1 MADEDDGAAPAEGT
15 PGDPPRA
22 GDAHKLPVNALSRG
36 FKLAALPVGFAGRT
50 TLGVGKRLAGA
61 PAEAVLLEIQRRTA
75 EQLFAVLGQLKGGAM
90 KFGQAMSILEA
101 ALPDE
106 IAQPY
111 RETLRKLQDAAPP
124 MPPSVVHRVMT
135 DQFGADW
142 REQFPTFEDIPAAAA
157 SIGQVHRATWR
168 AAPDAPHIDVAVKL
182 QYPGAGKALRSDL
195 RQLARLGRL
204 FARIAPAVDVEG
216 IIEELQAR
224 VVEELDYRQE
234 AESQNRFAD
243 AFADDPH
250 IVIPRAVAHTDQ
262 ALVTTWLD
270 STGSLADIIAGGTQQ
285 ERDHF
290 GSLYIH
296 FLFTGPARAGL
307 LHADPHP
314 GNYRILA
321 SGQLGVVDFG
331 AVDRLP
337 HGVPAELGRLV
348 RIAVSGSHD
357 DLEQE
362 LRGLGF
368 LRPNAHISTETL
380 ARYIGPLTTPAQSDE
395 FTFSRDWLRAQV
407 TRVSAPT
414 ADGMGTSLRINLP
427 REYVLLHRVGVGG
440 VGVLCQL
447 GATVRVPD
455 VLAESLP
462 GFAGNRPQPA

>member
-1 MADEDDGAAPAEGT
+1 MADEENADAPEGR
-15 PGDPPRA
+15 P
-22 GDAHKLPVNALSRG
+22 LPINALSRG
-36 FKLAALPVGFAGRT
+36 FRLAALPMGFAGRT

-75 EQLFAVLGQLKGGAM
+75 EQLFTVLGQLKGGAM
-90 KFGQAMSILEA
+90 KFGQAMSIFEA

-106 IAQPY
+106 IAKPY

-135 DQFGADW
+135 QEFGPSW
-142 REQFPTFEDIPAAAA
+142 REQFPTFEDAPAAAA
-157 SIGQVHRATWR
+157 SIGQVHRAMWR
-168 AAPDAPHIDVAVKL
+168 DPADQHGGTSRSRGTVEVAVKL

-195 RQLARLGRL
+195 RQLARLGRV
-204 FARIAPAVDVEG
+204 FALIAPAVDVEG
-216 IIEELQAR
+216 IIEELQVR
-224 VVEELDYRQE
+224 VVEELDYRRE
-234 AESQNRFAD
+234 AENQNAFAD
-243 AFADDPH
+243 AYADDPD
-250 IVIPRAVAHTDQ
+250 IVVPRAVASTDH
-262 ALVTTWLD
+262 ALVTTWME
-270 STGSLADIIAGGTQQ
+270 STGSLAGVIADGTKA

-296 FLFTGPARAGL
+296 FLFTGPARVGL

-314 GNYRILA
+314 GNYRILE
-321 SGQLGVVDFG
+321 SGKLGVVDFG

-337 HGVPAELGRLV
+337 NGVPEELGRLV
-348 RIAVSGSHD
+348 RIAVKGSQAE
-357 DLEQE
+357 LEEE
-362 LRGLGF
+362 LRSLGF
-368 LRPNAHISTETL
+368 LRPNANLTSEAL
-380 ARYIGPLTTPAQSDE
+380 ARYVRPFTDPAQTEE
-395 FTFSRDWLRAQV
+395 FTFSRDWLRGQV

-427 REYVLLHRVGVGG
+427 REYVLIHRVAAGG

-462 GFAGNRPQPA
+462 GYAD